1 MLDTLSGLANRFTAR
16 MRRLLTNVS
25 YRRVLYMNTSK
36 ANATALTVMMAC
48 VVTSLILLAPRVSVA
63 DSFTELRV
71 PLEEN
76 RYYDPAAVLAALHP
90 ERPPAKVPQKRE
102 ELTPLMKAGLLA
114 IAAGFPEAMQV
125 RFEPDL
131 MILKIADSKDP
142 VVRQKIRK
150 RIAKVFRIPP
160 RPADSWG
167 LERPDKVDATK
178 RSVLLIHGLESSKVE
193 LELMR
198 RAFHAWGV
206 QTFTFVYP
214 NDDSLVVAGLRLREQ
229 LIELKR
235 ECPELRLVIVAHS
248 AGGLVSRYAIES
260 KAPPP
265 TCVTDLFTL
274 GTPHQGSSLAIGQ
287 PWVELLDA
295 SWKDKLNPLS
305 GMDDGVGQAVDQLLP
320 ASDFLKK
327 LNARPRPAG
336 IRYHTA
342 AGRKGFISANS
353 RDKLLAAMKD
363 YRADGDR
370 RRASILDA
378 LMGPELQTGKGD
390 GAVTL
395 DSALLKDANTTRVFD
410 LNHSE
415 LIRQKDVAPTEG
427 KVFRWIV
434 DTLSWRQAA
443 DHGKAKN

>member
-1 MLDTLSGLANRFTAR
+1 
-16 MRRLLTNVS
+16 
-25 YRRVLYMNTSK
+25 MNTPITK
-36 ANATALTVMMAC
+36 ASAFAVITACLVASLVSFAPC
-48 VVTSLILLAPRVSVA
+48 VCIAGT
-63 DSFTELRV
+63 FTELRV

-76 RYYDPAAVLAALHP
+76 RFYDPAVVLAALHP
-90 ERPPAKVPQKRE
+90 ERPLSKMPQKRA

-114 IAAGFPEAMQV
+114 IAAGFPELMQV
-125 RFEPDL
+125 RFEPNL

-142 VVRQKIRK
+142 KVREAARK
-150 RIAKVFRIPP
+150 RIADAFGIPP
-160 RPADSWG
+160 QPVDRWG
-167 LERPDKVDATK
+167 LKRPGKVDGTK

-193 LELMR
+193 LEPMR
-198 RAFHAWGV
+198 QAFIAWGV

-214 NDDSLVVAGLRLREQ
+214 NDDSLIVAGSRLREQ
-229 LIELKR
+229 LIKLKSHY
-235 ECPELRLVIVAHS
+235 PGLRLVIVGHS
-248 AGGLVSRYAIES
+248 AGGLVSRYAIEAKS
-260 KAPPP
+260 PPP

-287 PWVELLDA
+287 PWVELIDA
-295 SWKDKLNPLS
+295 PWRDKLNPLS

-327 LNARPRPAG
+327 LNANLRPKA

-342 AGRKGFISANS
+342 AGRKGFLSANN
-353 RDKLLAAMKD
+353 RNKLLAAMKG

-370 RRASILDA
+370 RKASILDA

-390 GAVTL
+390 GAVTVE
-395 DSALLKDANTTRVFD
+395 SALLRDANTTRVFD
-410 LNHSE
+410 LNHFE

-434 DTLSWRQAA
+434 EILSWRKSG
-443 DHGKAKN
+443 DHDKAKDERRFPGDAP